1 MGFPEYIGTDSKT
14 VEIRADNQG
23 AIALA
28 KNPYLYERSKHIDI
42 SYYYIRDLKE
52 RKKIKII
59 YVPTTE
65 IVANRFTKLLKRVVF
80 EKFKSMLGLVD
91 NSAKY

>member
-1 MGFPEYIGTDSKT
+1 MS
-14 VEIRADNQG
+14 QH
-23 AIALA
+23 
-28 KNPYLYERSKHIDI
+28 KNLYLYKRSKYIDI

-59 YVPTTE
+59 YVLTTE
-65 IVANRFTKLLKRVVF
+65 IIANGFTKLLKRIVF
-80 EKFKSMLGLVD
+80 EKFKSILGLVN

>member
-1 MGFPEYIGTDSKT
+1 MGFPEYIKTDSKT
-14 VEIRADNQG
+14 VEIRVNNQG
-23 AIALA
+23 AIVLA

-52 RKKIKII
+52 QKKIKII
-59 YVPTTE
+59 YVLITE
-65 IVANRFTKLLKRVVF
+65 IVANGFTKLLKRIIF
-80 EKFKSMLGLVD
+80 EKFKSILGLVN